1 MADYDYIVIGSGSAG
16 GMFVGT
22 MIGVFVTPGLYYL
35 FAKLAGDGRLL
46 KDEGPHVPHGEAAH

>member
-1 MADYDYIVIGSGSAG
+1 
-16 GMFVGT
+16 MFVGT

-46 KDEGPHVPHGEAAH
+46 KDDGPQHTHGGATH